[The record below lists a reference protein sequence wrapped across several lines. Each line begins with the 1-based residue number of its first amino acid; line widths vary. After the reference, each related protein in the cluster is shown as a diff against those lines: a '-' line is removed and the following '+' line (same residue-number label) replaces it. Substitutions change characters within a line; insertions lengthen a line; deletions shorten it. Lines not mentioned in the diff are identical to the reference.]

1 MKNNPYSLVFG
12 REPSRMIARLAQ
24 TQDICETFLSE
35 RPSQQIYMITGVRGS
50 GKTVMMTEI
59 TKRFAKEK
67 NWIVVELN
75 PAKDLL
81 TGLAAKL
88 YHDRFLK
95 HAFRTEKINLSFFG
109 IGMEI
114 KKTDPVTDIEVA
126 LDRMLHVIEK
136 QNKRVL
142 IAIDEV
148 ANTQDMRAF
157 ASVFQIFVRRDYPLF
172 MLMTGLY
179 ENIDDLQND
188 KILTFLHRAPKI
200 RLSPLNIGSIAND
213 YGKTFSLET
222 DDANR
227 MARLTR
233 GYSFAFQVIGHFTW
247 EHGGDLEKS
256 LPESRQYLEEYVY
269 QKIWSELSAKDKQVL
284 RAAAASETGA
294 IAGIREEL
302 QMQTNEFSPYRDRL
316 IKKGVLNGE
325 ERGIL
330 RFTLP
335 FFEEFV
341 LQQF

>member
-12 REPSRMIARLAQ
+12 REPSRMIARFAQ

-67 NWIVVELN
+67 TWIVVELN

-88 YHDRFLK
+88 YNNRALK
-95 HAFRTEKINLSFFG
+95 TAFRTEKINLSFFG

-114 KKTDPVTDIEVA
+114 KKADPVTDIEVA

-157 ASVFQIFVRRDYPLF
+157 ASAFQIFVRRDYPLF

-188 KILTFLHRAPKI
+188 KILTFLHRAPKM

-213 YGKTFSLET
+213 YGKTFSLEA
-222 DDANR
+222 DGANR
-227 MARLTR
+227 MARYTR
-233 GYSFAFQVIGHFTW
+233 GYSYAFQVIGYFTW
-247 EHGGDLEKS
+247 EHGGDFEKA

-284 RAAAASETGA
+284 RVAASSGTGA
-294 IAGIREEL
+294 IGEIREEL
-302 QMQTNEFSPYRDRL
+302 KMQSNEFSPYRDRL